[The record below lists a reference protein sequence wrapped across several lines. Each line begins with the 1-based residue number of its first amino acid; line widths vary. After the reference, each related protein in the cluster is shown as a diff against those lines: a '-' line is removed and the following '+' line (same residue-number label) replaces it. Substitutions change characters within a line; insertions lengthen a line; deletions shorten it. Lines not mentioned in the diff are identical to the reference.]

1 MIDILHKLIGLL
13 PFDWVEYGF
22 MKNAFLAV
30 LVVTPCFGLAGTM
43 VVANRLSFFSD
54 VIGHSSLAGIAIGM
68 VLGLGDVR
76 PAMII
81 FAVLLAVAM
90 NIFIEVS
97 GAANDTVLGI
107 ILAAT
112 TGLGVVMLSRAG
124 SFNRYSD
131 LIVGN
136 ILSVQ
141 PGEIFFLFILLLVV
155 LVFWFLFGGY
165 LAILSVDPALVYDR
179 RVSPFV
185 VRTMFTVLIAVL
197 VILSIRWIGV
207 LIINALFIIP
217 AAAAR
222 LWSGSLRG
230 YYAGSVL
237 VSMAS
242 GISGLI
248 ISFYWGSA
256 AGGAMVLC
264 AVVIYVISII
274 MKAVLRKMPGA

>member
-1 MIDILHKLIGLL
+1 MDTWYRMVDLL
-13 PFDWVEYGF
+13 PFSWTGYIF
-22 MKNAFLAV
+22 MKNALLAV

-43 VVANRLSFFSD
+43 VVANRLAFFSD

-68 VLGLGDVR
+68 VFGMMDVR

-81 FAVLLAVAM
+81 FAVLIAVAM

-97 GAANDTVLGI
+97 GAASDTVIGI

-112 TGLGVVMLSRAG
+112 TATGIVLLSRGG

-141 PGEIFFLFILLLVV
+141 PAEIAGLFLLLVAV
-155 LVFWFLFGGY
+155 VIFWIFFGGY
-165 LAILSVDPALVYDR
+165 LALLSVDQALVYDR
-179 RVSPFV
+179 RVSPVV
-185 VRTMFTVLIAVL
+185 VRTMFTALIAVL

-217 AAAAR
+217 AATSR
-222 LWSGSLRG
+222 IWSGSLRG

-237 VSMAS
+237 LSMVSGVA
-242 GISGLI
+242 GLV

-256 AGGAMVLC
+256 AGATMVLC
-264 AVVIYVISII
+264 AVAVYIVSIALKGLI
-274 MKAVLRKMPGA
+274 RT

>member
-1 MIDILHKLIGLL
+1 MDTWYRMVDLL
-13 PFDWVEYGF
+13 PFSWTGYIF
-22 MKNAFLAV
+22 MKNALLAV

-43 VVANRLSFFSD
+43 VVANRLAFFSD

-68 VLGLGDVR
+68 VFGMMDVR

-81 FAVLLAVAM
+81 FAVLIAVAM

-97 GAANDTVLGI
+97 GAASDTVIGI

-112 TGLGVVMLSRAG
+112 TATGIVLLSRGG

-141 PGEIFFLFILLLVV
+141 PAEIAGLFLLLVAV
-155 LVFWFLFGGY
+155 VIFWIFFGGY
-165 LAILSVDPALVYDR
+165 LALLSVDQALVYDR
-179 RVSPFV
+179 RVSPVV
-185 VRTMFTVLIAVL
+185 VRTMFTALIAVL

-217 AAAAR
+217 AATSR
-222 LWSGSLRG
+222 IWSGSLRG

-237 VSMAS
+237 LSMVSGVA
-242 GISGLI
+242 GLV

-256 AGGAMVLC
+256 AGATMVLC
-264 AVVIYVISII
+264 AVAVYIVSIALKGLI
-274 MKAVLRKMPGA
+274 RS

>member
-1 MIDILHKLIGLL
+1 MDLWYKTVELL
-13 PFDWVEYGF
+13 PFAWVDYDF
-22 MKNAFLAV
+22 MKNALLAV

-68 VLGLGDVR
+68 VLGMSDAR
-76 PAMII
+76 PVMIL
-81 FAVLLAVAM
+81 FAVFLAVAM
-90 NIFIEVS
+90 NIFIEIS

-112 TGLGVVMLSRAG
+112 TGLGVVLLSRGG
-124 SFNRYSD
+124 SFSRYSD
-131 LIVGN
+131 LIIGN

-141 PGEIFFLFILLLVV
+141 PGEIVYLSILLLCVI
-155 LVFWFLFGGY
+155 VFWVIFGGY
-165 LAILSVDPALVYDR
+165 LAILSVEPALVYDR

-222 LWSGSLRG
+222 LWSASLRG
-230 YYAGSVL
+230 YSAGSVM
-237 VSMAS
+237 VSMVS
-242 GISGLI
+242 GVAGLV
-248 ISFYWGSA
+248 ISFYAGSA
-256 AGGAMVLC
+256 AGGTMVLC
-264 AVVIYVISII
+264 ATAIYIMSLII
-274 MKAVLRKMPGA
+274 KALSSKMIFR

>member
-1 MIDILHKLIGLL
+1 MDLWYGIIELL
-13 PFDWVEYGF
+13 PFSWVEYGF
-22 MKNAFLAV
+22 MKNALLAV

-68 VLGLGDVR
+68 VLGLSDVR

-90 NIFIEVS
+90 NLFIELS

-112 TGLGVVMLSRAG
+112 TGLGVFLLSRGG
-124 SFNRYSD
+124 SFSRYSD
-131 LIVGN
+131 LIIGN

-141 PGEIFFLFILLLVV
+141 PREIFYLFILLTAVV
-155 LVFWFLFGGY
+155 IFWVLFGGY

-179 RVSPFV
+179 RISPFV

-230 YYAGSVL
+230 YYARSVL
-237 VSMAS
+237 VSVVS
-242 GISGLI
+242 GVSGLI
-248 ISFYWGSA
+248 ISFYYGSA
-256 AGGAMVLC
+256 AGATMVLC
-264 AVVIYVISII
+264 AVVIYILGVAV
-274 MKAVLRKMPGA
+274 KAVSRKIPVP